1 MKDPI
6 DLPLGAAL
14 QVAVL
19 TFRALT
25 VSYSHSYFFLH
36 AQLLLSKLFFPLF
49 LPLVS
54 GFEPPFITQ

>member
-6 DLPLGAAL
+6 DHPLGAAL
-14 QVAVL
+14 RVAVL

-36 AQLLLSKLFFPLF
+36 AQLLSAFFLLF
-49 LPLVS
+49 LSLVS
-54 GFEPPFITQ
+54 GFEPSFITQ